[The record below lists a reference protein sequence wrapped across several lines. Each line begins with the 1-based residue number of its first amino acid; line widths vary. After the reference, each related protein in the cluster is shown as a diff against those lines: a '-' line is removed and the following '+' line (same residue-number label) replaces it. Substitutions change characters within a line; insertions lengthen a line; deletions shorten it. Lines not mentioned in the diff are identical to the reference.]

1 MKFAP
6 PTVLTALG
14 ALFTAATLAMPAQA
28 FDLQDMSAAERDA
41 FRAEIRTYLLEN
53 PEVIMEA
60 VAVLEKRQAE
70 EQARG
75 DSDLVKANAGAL
87 FDDGHSW
94 VGGNPEGDITLV
106 EFMDYRC
113 GYCKRAFPEVES
125 LLETDG
131 NIRLIVKEFPILGE
145 QSVLASRFAIAT
157 LNVAGDEGY
166 KQVHHALMTFRG
178 DITEPALARLAEGF
192 GLDADAI
199 AAEMG
204 SEAVTEVIN
213 KNRALGQRLNITG
226 TPSFVMEDQMLR
238 GYVPLDAMQ
247 QIVADIRG

>member
-1 MKFAP
+1 
-6 PTVLTALG
+6 
-14 ALFTAATLAMPAQA
+14 
-28 FDLQDMSAAERDA
+28 
-41 FRAEIRTYLLEN
+41 
-53 PEVIMEA
+53 
-60 VAVLEKRQAE
+60 
-70 EQARG
+70 
-75 DSDLVKANAGAL
+75 
-87 FDDGHSW
+87 
-94 VGGNPEGDITLV
+94 
-106 EFMDYRC
+106 
-113 GYCKRAFPEVES
+113 
-125 LLETDG
+125 
-131 NIRLIVKEFPILGE
+131 
-145 QSVLASRFAIAT
+145 
-157 LNVAGDEGY
+157 
-166 KQVHHALMTFRG
+166 MTFRG